1 MVVTFFG
8 HRNTPII
15 IEPVL
20 ERTLTDLIVNE
31 NADKLG
37 WLIIVMLL

>member
-15 IEPVL
+15 IETVL